1 MEVKSLVA
9 NLKSEQM
16 KLFVLALGVSVCNG
30 LENYRTNK
38 ETI

>member
-16 KLFVLALGVSVCNG
+16 KLFVLALDVSVCNG
-30 LENYRTNK
+30 LENYKTNK